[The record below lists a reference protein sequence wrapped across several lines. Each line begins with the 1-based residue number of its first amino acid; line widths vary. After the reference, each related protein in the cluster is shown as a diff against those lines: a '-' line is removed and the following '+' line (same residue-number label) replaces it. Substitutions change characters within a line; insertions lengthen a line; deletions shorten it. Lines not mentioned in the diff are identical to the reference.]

1 MTQRDALTKEIDGL
15 EVAFESLLASAGDA
29 IVDGE
34 WDTAGELFDAL
45 RVLDR
50 QIEFRRD
57 DLAELI
63 ADEEDDGEVI
73 EIDLDLDVDGWDQ
86 GEAA

>member
-1 MTQRDALTKEIDGL
+1 MTDREALTKEIDGL
-15 EVAFESLLASAGDA
+15 QVAFENLLASAGDA
-29 IVDGE
+29 IEDGE
-34 WDTAGELFDAL
+34 WDTASELFDAL